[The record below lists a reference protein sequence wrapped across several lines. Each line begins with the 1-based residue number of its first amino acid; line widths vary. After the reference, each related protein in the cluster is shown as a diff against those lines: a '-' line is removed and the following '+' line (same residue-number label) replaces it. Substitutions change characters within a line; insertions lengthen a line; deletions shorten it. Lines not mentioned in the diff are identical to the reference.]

1 MKEVRVPEE
10 RVGVLIGEGGE
21 TKQDIEDLADVELEI
36 KDNLAVIEG
45 EPLSEMD
52 AVNVVKAVGRGF
64 NPDKALKLVEKDVIL
79 HFIEIKNFAETEN
92 SRERLKGRVI
102 GRNGETRTH
111 LEKQANVDI
120 SVYGK
125 TIGIIGFAE
134 NIQVV
139 AESIKMLLQGSTHS
153 TAYQYLEKNQDKIR
167 R

>member
-21 TKQDIEDLADVELEI
+21 TKQDIEDLADVKLEI